1 MLLTQTLACETVFA
15 VLSGQNLTEALS
27 TTWRQNPNIT
37 PQQRGAVQDI
47 AYGTLRHLGLLEA
60 LLNTL
65 ASKPLK
71 ELELKVLLL
80 TTLYQLQFTRAG
92 AHAVV
97 DHAVNVAAKIGQ
109 GKGKGLVNAVLR
121 SFLRQKDELVAAAQK
136 NERAKFNHPKWWMTE
151 MKNAYPKQWQQILQA
166 NNQHP
171 PMTLRVNRRHSNAE
185 QYLALLSERGIAAR
199 RLSDFSIQL
208 EKAQSVDALPHFFD
222 GWVSVQDWGAQAAA
236 HLLDVKDGMR
246 VLDACAAPG
255 GKSGHLLELADIALT
270 AIDADSGRLK
280 RVDDNLARLNLRA
293 TVMTA
298 DASNPAAW
306 WDGQQFDRIL
316 ADVPCSA
323 TGVARR
329 HPDIKWL
336 RRPEDFAEFSRQQEK
351 MLDQLWPL
359 VASGGKLLYATC
371 SVFPAENRLSAE
383 AFARRHPDARREAL
397 SSEHIP
403 ADLIDGQLLP
413 NSEHDGFF
421 YALFTKAI

>member
-60 LLNTL
+60 ILNTL
-65 ASKPLK
+65 ANKPLK

-121 SFLRQKDELVAAAQK
+121 SFLRQKDELVVAVQK
-136 NERAKFNHPKWWMTE
+136 NERAKFSHPKWWMTE

-171 PMTLRVNRRHSNAE
+171 PMTLRVNRRHGDAD
-185 QYLALLSERGIAAR
+185 QYLALLAERGIAAR
-199 RLSDFSIQL
+199 RLSQYSIQL

-255 GKSGHLLELADIALT
+255 GKTGHILELANVDLT
-270 AIDADSGRLK
+270 AIDADAGRLK
-280 RVDDNLARLNLRA
+280 RVEDNLSRLNFSA
-293 TVMTA
+293 TVLA
-298 DASNPAAW
+298 ANASEPTSW
-306 WDGQQFDRIL
+306 WDGKPFDRIL

-336 RRPEDFAEFSRQQEK
+336 RRPEDFAEFARQQEK

-359 VASGGKLLYATC
+359 IASGGKLLYATC
-371 SVFPAENRLSAE
+371 SVFPVENRLSAQ
-383 AFARRHPDARREAL
+383 AFAARHPDAQWEVL
-397 SSEHIP
+397 SSEYIP
-403 ADLIDGQLLP
+403 ADLSEGQLLP
-413 NSEHDGFF
+413 NSEHDGFY
-421 YALFTKAI
+421 YALFTKAV